1 MSKKLSLAEI
11 LTEAGNQKSK
21 QDKIDY
27 LRENGSV
34 QLQTVLKGAYDDAV
48 VWDLPEGKPP
58 YKKDDAPRGFEYQS
72 LMRAARK
79 FAWFVKGGKGRSL
92 PAVRRE
98 KMFIDILESLHSDEA
113 ELVLNMKEKS
123 LMGKYNG
130 ITSALVAEAFP
141 NLLVKPMANPRA
153 RVAKVKKPAAEGSSN
168 ES

>member
-1 MSKKLSLAEI
+1 MAKNLYI
-11 LTEAGNQKSK
+11 TEVLKNAGNQKSK
-21 QDKIDY
+21 QEKIEY
-27 LRENGSV
+27 LQKNNSKPLRN
-34 QLQTVLKGAYDDAV
+34 VLKGAYDDSIE
-48 VWDLPEGKPP
+48 WNLPAGKPP
-58 YKKDDAPRGFEYQS
+58 YQKDDAPKGFEMQNLYKMS
-72 LMRAARK
+72 PRFK
-79 FAWFVKGGKGRSL
+79 YFVKGGIGEKM

-98 KMFIDILESLHSDEA
+98 KMFIDILECLHPDEA

-153 RVAKVKKPAAEGSSN
+153 RVAKVKKPATEGSAN

>member
-1 MSKKLSLAEI
+1 MSKKLSLAEV

-27 LRENGSV
+27 LRKNGSV

-58 YKKDDAPRGFEYQS
+58 YRKDDAPRGFEYTN
-72 LMRAARK
+72 LYRVARK
-79 FAWFVKGGKGRSL
+79 FAWFVKGGKGKHL

-153 RVAKVKKPAAEGSSN
+153 KAARVRRAAAKANANKN
-168 ES
+168 

>member
-1 MSKKLSLAEI
+1 MAKKLSLADV
-11 LTEAGNQKSK
+11 LTEAGNQKTK

-27 LRENGSV
+27 LRKNGSI
-34 QLQTVLKGAYDDAV
+34 QLQTVLKGAYDNAV
-48 VWDLPEGKPP
+48 EWDLPEGIPP
-58 YKKDDAPRGFEYQS
+58 YRKDDAPRGFEYTN
-72 LMRAARK
+72 LKRVARK
-79 FAWFVKGGKGRSL
+79 FTWFVKGGKGQSL
-92 PAVRRE
+92 PAARRE

-153 RVAKVKKPAAEGSSN
+153 RVAKVKKPATEGSAN

>member
-1 MSKKLSLAEI
+1 MAKKLSLAEI
-11 LTEAGNQKSK
+11 LTEAGNQKTK

-27 LRENGSV
+27 LRSNGSV
-34 QLQTVLKGAYDDAV
+34 QLQTILKGAYDDAV

-58 YKKDDAPRGFEYQS
+58 YRKDDAPRGFEYQN
-72 LMRAARK
+72 LYRVARK
-79 FAWFVKGGKGRSL
+79 FAWFVKGGKGKNL

-98 KMFIDILESLHSDEA
+98 KMFIDILESLHNDEA

-153 RVAKVKKPAAEGSSN
+153 RVPKVKKNGTT
-168 ES
+168 ESANKS